1 MISMAIVKLVI
12 DGREL
17 NFRIKNINGIG
28 FYDRLTRAR
37 HDINIY
43 LSLVV
48 VEPQLS
54 ATEWYENVPII
65 YKEKIVQAIENYVE
79 EQYVQPL

>member
-12 DGREL
+12 DDKEL
-17 NFRIKNINGIG
+17 VFRIKNINGIG

-43 LSLVV
+43 LSLI
-48 VEPQLS
+48 VEEPSLS
-54 ATEWYENVPII
+54 ATEWYEKVPEL
-65 YKEKIVQAIENYVE
+65 YKEKIVQAIEEYVNE
-79 EQYVQPL
+79 NFIQNL